1 MKLFSCLHM
10 SHLFT
15 ASFSCCDKVSNMFQ
29 SCFNHFNPRGR
40 SQIDIE
46 IVSGRS
52 QALLELKDLAN
63 AKLES
68 GDAEVGF

>member
-1 MKLFSCLHM
+1 MLR
-10 SHLFT
+10 
-15 ASFSCCDKVSNMFQ
+15 Q
-29 SCFNHFNPRGR
+29 SFNHVSIISIISILEADPKLT
-40 SQIDIE
+40 STE

>member
-1 MKLFSCLHM
+1 M

-15 ASFSCCDKVSNMFQ
+15 ASFSCCDTVSIMFHV
-29 SCFNHFNPRGR
+29 SIISIISILEADPK
-40 SQIDIE
+40 STSTE
-46 IVSGRS
+46 IVSRL